1 VSAPGGGSGGSGGV
15 GSLEQL
21 LEERKIIICCGS
33 GGVGKTTT
41 SASIA
46 LAAALAGRRAVVCT
60 IDPARRLANS
70 LGLKELG
77 NEVVEVAPER
87 LRAAG
92 LEPKGRLY
100 ALMLDTKGTFDRL
113 IERYAGD
120 EERRQR
126 ILANKFYQQMSSTV
140 VGSSDY
146 MAMEKLYE
154 LFEEGRFDLIV
165 LDTPPT
171 KHALDFLQAPKR
183 MTEAFDENM
192 LQVFLKPWA
201 DAGMKSLGFLGRA
214 LGRMVTK
221 VDEVI
226 GLKFV
231 EDFADFFRAFE
242 GMYEGF
248 RVRAGRVDALLR
260 EPFTSFVV
268 VTSPQPLPLAEA
280 GFFCDRLRELDMRLD
295 AVVVNRVQP
304 STLDDGAARE
314 ALRARLRAHGPHA
327 VLREAEAAAQAAGEP
342 PGLVGAALRAFV
354 DQELHAAG
362 DRLRI
367 DGLAQGPG
375 KGVLVHEVPS
385 FARDV
390 HDIDGLKHLVARLF
404 PGAGEPAPPAQVS
417 T

>member
-1 VSAPGGGSGGSGGV
+1 MTAPATQPHPPV
-15 GSLEQL
+15 ERLEQL
-21 LEERKIIICCGS
+21 LDERKVIICCGS

-46 LAAALAGRRAVVCT
+46 LAAAVRGRRAVVCT

-70 LGLKELG
+70 LGLSELG
-77 NEVVEVAPER
+77 NEVIEVAPER
-87 LRAAG
+87 LAAAG
-92 LEPKGRLY
+92 VEAKGKLF
-100 ALMLDTKGTFDRL
+100 ALMLDTKGTFDKL
-113 IERYAGD
+113 IERYAGT

-183 MTEAFDENM
+183 MTEAFDQNM
-192 LQVFLKPWA
+192 LEVFLKPWA
-201 DAGMKSLGFLGRA
+201 DAGKKSLGFIGRA
-214 LGRMVTK
+214 LGKIVSK
-221 VDEVI
+221 VDELI

-242 GMYEGF
+242 GMYDGF
-248 RVRAGRVDALLR
+248 RARAGRVDALLR

-280 GFFCDRLRELDMRLD
+280 GFFCERLRELQMRLD
-295 AVVVNRVQP
+295 ALIVNRVQP
-304 STLDDGAARE
+304 STLDDPAARE
-314 ALRARLRAHGPHA
+314 ALRARLRAKGPRA
-327 VLREAEAAAQAAGEP
+327 VLTEVEAAIGHGNGAAP
-342 PGLVGAALRAFV
+342 LVGAALRAFL

-367 DGLAQGPG
+367 DGLASGPG
-375 KGVLVHEVPS
+375 RGVVVREVPS

-390 HDIDGLKHLVARLF
+390 HDIAGLMHLVEHLF
-404 PGAGEPAPPAQVS
+404 PGEPGAPDRVAP
-417 T
+417 

>member
-1 VSAPGGGSGGSGGV
+1 VTLPRIER
-15 GSLEQL
+15 LEQL
-21 LEERKIIICCGS
+21 LDERKVIICCGS

-41 SASIA
+41 SAAIA
-46 LAAALAGRRAVVCT
+46 LAAAMRGRRAVVCT

-70 LGLKELG
+70 LGLSELG
-77 NEVVEVAPER
+77 NEVIEVAPER
-87 LRAAG
+87 LAAG
-92 LEPKGRLY
+92 GVEAKGKLF
-100 ALMLDTKGTFDRL
+100 ALMLDTKGTFDKL
-113 IERYAGD
+113 IERYAGN

-183 MTEAFDENM
+183 MTEAFDQNM
-192 LQVFLKPWA
+192 LEVFLKPWA
-201 DAGMKSLGFLGRA
+201 EAGKKSLGFIGRA
-214 LGRMVTK
+214 LGKLVTK
-221 VDEVI
+221 VDELI

-231 EDFADFFRAFE
+231 EDFAEFFRAFE
-242 GMYEGF
+242 GMYDGF
-248 RVRAGRVDALLR
+248 RARAGRVDALLR

-280 GFFCDRLRELDMRLD
+280 GFFCERLRELQMNLD
-295 AVVVNRVQP
+295 ALIVNRVQP
-304 STLDDGAARE
+304 STLDDAAARE
-314 ALRARLRAHGPHA
+314 ALRARLRAKGPRA
-327 VLREAEAAAQAAGEP
+327 VLAEVEAAVGDGAGAGGP
-342 PGLVGAALRAFV
+342 PLVAAALRAFL

-362 DRLRI
+362 DRVRI
-367 DGLAQGPG
+367 DGLAEGPG
-375 KGVLVHEVPS
+375 RGVLVREVPS

-390 HDIDGLKHLVARLF
+390 HDVSGLKHLVDHLF
-404 PGAGEPAPPAQVS
+404 PAGAPEAVTP
-417 T
+417 

>member
-1 VSAPGGGSGGSGGV
+1 MSGPV
-15 GSLEQL
+15 TRLEQL
-21 LEERKIIICCGS
+21 LDERKVIICCGS

-70 LGLKELG
+70 LGLTELG

-92 LEPKGRLY
+92 VEPKGRLF

-113 IERYAGD
+113 IERYAKD
-120 EERRQR
+120 EDKRRR
-126 ILANKFYQQMSSTV
+126 ILQNKFYQQMSSTV

-183 MTEAFDENM
+183 MTDAFDENM

-201 DAGMKSLGFLGRA
+201 EAGMKSLGFLGRA
-214 LGRMVTK
+214 LGKLVTK
-221 VDEVI
+221 VDELI

-248 RVRAGRVDALLR
+248 RARAGRVDALLR

-280 GFFCDRLRELDMRLD
+280 GFFCDRLRELEMRLD

-304 STLDDGAARE
+304 SAVEGDGPRE
-314 ALRARLRAHGPHA
+314 DVRARLRAKGPHE
-327 VLREAEAAAQAAGEP
+327 VVREAEAAARAAGDAP
-342 PGLVGAALRAFV
+342 ALLGAALRAFV

-367 DGLAQGPG
+367 EGLAQGPG
-375 KGVLVHEVPS
+375 KGVLVREVPS
-385 FARDV
+385 FSRDV
-390 HDIDGLKHLVARLF
+390 HDIDGLRRLVEELF
-404 PGAGEPAPPAQVS
+404 PSVIEGGARVPQV
-417 T
+417 TP

>member
-1 VSAPGGGSGGSGGV
+1 MSLER
-15 GSLEQL
+15 LEQL
-21 LEERKIIICCGS
+21 LDERKIIICCGS

-46 LAAALAGRRAVVCT
+46 LAAAVRGRRAVVCT

-87 LRAAG
+87 LVGASIQA
-92 LEPKGRLY
+92 KGKLY
-100 ALMLDTKGTFDRL
+100 ALMLDTKRTFDRL

-120 EERRQR
+120 EDRRRR
-126 ILANKFYQQMSSTV
+126 ILANNFYQQMSSTV

-154 LFEEGRFDLIV
+154 LHEEGRFDVIV

-183 MTEAFDENM
+183 MSEAFDESM
-192 LQVFLKPWA
+192 LEVFLKPWA
-201 DAGMKSLGFLGRA
+201 EAGMKSLGFLGRA
-214 LGRMVTK
+214 LGKLVSK

-242 GMYEGF
+242 GMYDGF

-280 GFFCDRLRELDMRLD
+280 GFFCDRLRELQLRLD
-295 AVVVNRVQP
+295 ALIVNRVQP
-304 STLDDGAARE
+304 STLEDAHARAA
-314 ALRARLRAHGPHA
+314 LQARLRAEGPRA
-327 VLREAEAAAQAAGEP
+327 VLRQAEEAARQGGDPPALLAG
-342 PGLVGAALRAFV
+342 ALRAFV

-362 DRLRI
+362 DRARI
-367 DGLAQGPG
+367 ESLQGG
-375 KGVLVHEVPS
+375 AGRGVLLREVPS

-390 HDIDGLKHLVARLF
+390 HDLSGLKHLVDHLF
-404 PGAGEPAPPAQVS
+404 PQAGA
-417 T
+417 

>member
-1 VSAPGGGSGGSGGV
+1 MSGPV
-15 GSLEQL
+15 TRLEQL
-21 LEERKIIICCGS
+21 LDERKVIICCGS

-70 LGLKELG
+70 LGLTELG

-92 LEPKGRLY
+92 VEPKGRLF

-113 IERYAGD
+113 IERYAKD
-120 EERRQR
+120 EDKRRR
-126 ILANKFYQQMSSTV
+126 ILQNKFYQQMSSTV

-183 MTEAFDENM
+183 MTDAFDENM

-201 DAGMKSLGFLGRA
+201 EAGMKSLGFLGRA
-214 LGRMVTK
+214 LGKLVTK
-221 VDEVI
+221 VDELI

-248 RVRAGRVDALLR
+248 RARAGRVDALLR

-280 GFFCDRLRELDMRLD
+280 GFFCDRLRELEMRLD

-304 STLDDGAARE
+304 SAVEGDGPRE
-314 ALRARLRAHGPHA
+314 DVRARLRAKGPHE
-327 VLREAEAAAQAAGEP
+327 VEREAEAAARAAGDAP
-342 PGLVGAALRAFV
+342 ALLGAALRAFV

-367 DGLAQGPG
+367 EGLAQGPG
-375 KGVLVHEVPS
+375 KGVLVREVPS
-385 FARDV
+385 FSRDV
-390 HDIDGLKHLVARLF
+390 HDIDGLRRLVEELF
-404 PGAGEPAPPAQVS
+404 PSVIEGGARVPQV
-417 T
+417 TP

>member
-1 VSAPGGGSGGSGGV
+1 MSGPV
-15 GSLEQL
+15 TRLEQL
-21 LEERKIIICCGS
+21 LDERKVVICCGS

-70 LGLKELG
+70 LGLTELG

-92 LEPKGRLY
+92 VEPKGRLF

-113 IERYAGD
+113 IERYAKD
-120 EERRQR
+120 EDKRRR
-126 ILANKFYQQMSSTV
+126 ILQNKFYQQMSSTV

-183 MTEAFDENM
+183 MTDAFDENM

-201 DAGMKSLGFLGRA
+201 EAGMKSLGFLGRA
-214 LGRMVTK
+214 LGKLVTK
-221 VDEVI
+221 VDELI

-248 RVRAGRVDALLR
+248 RARAGRVDALLR

-280 GFFCDRLRELDMRLD
+280 GFFCDRLRELEMRLD

-304 STLDDGAARE
+304 STVDEEGPRE
-314 ALRARLRAHGPHA
+314 ALRARLRAVGPHE
-327 VLREAEAAAQAAGEP
+327 VLREAEAAARAAGTP
-342 PGLVGAALRAFV
+342 SPLLGAALRAFV

-367 DGLAQGPG
+367 EGLAQGPG
-375 KGVLVHEVPS
+375 KGVLVREVPS

-390 HDIDGLKHLVARLF
+390 HDIEGLRRLVEELF
-404 PGAGEPAPPAQVS
+404 PSVIEGGARVPQV
-417 T
+417 TP

>member
-1 VSAPGGGSGGSGGV
+1 MTISR
-15 GSLEQL
+15 LEQL
-21 LEERKIIICCGS
+21 LDERKVIICCGS

-46 LAAALAGRRAVVCT
+46 LAAAMRGRRAVVCT

-70 LGLKELG
+70 LGLSELG
-77 NEVVEVAPER
+77 NEVIEVAPER
-87 LRAAG
+87 LAAG
-92 LEPKGRLY
+92 GVVPKGKLF
-100 ALMLDTKGTFDRL
+100 ALMLDTKGTFDKL
-113 IERYAGD
+113 IERYATN
-120 EERRQR
+120 EERKQR

-154 LFEEGRFDLIV
+154 LHEEGRFDLIV

-183 MTEAFDENM
+183 MTEAFDQNM
-192 LQVFLKPWA
+192 LEVFLKPWA
-201 DAGMKSLGFLGRA
+201 EAGKKSLGFIGRA
-214 LGRMVTK
+214 LGKIVTK
-221 VDEVI
+221 VDELI

-231 EDFADFFRAFE
+231 EDFAEFFRAFE
-242 GMYEGF
+242 GMYDGF
-248 RVRAGRVDALLR
+248 RARAGRVDALLR

-280 GFFCDRLRELDMRLD
+280 GFFCERLREFQMRLD
-295 AVVVNRVQP
+295 ALIVNRVQP
-304 STLDDGAARE
+304 STLDDAAARD
-314 ALRARLRAHGPHA
+314 ALRARLRAKGPRA
-327 VLREAEAAAQAAGEP
+327 VLSEVEAAAGNGNGNA
-342 PGLVGAALRAFV
+342 LVGAALRAFL

-367 DGLAQGPG
+367 EGLASGPG
-375 KGVLVHEVPS
+375 RGVLVREVPS

-390 HDIDGLKHLVARLF
+390 YDIAGLKQLVDHLF
-404 PGAGEPAPPAQVS
+404 PAEAGVTP
-417 T
+417 